1 MSSSGSSS
9 SPLASFVVPCYNYGR
24 FLPDC
29 LNSIFG
35 QEGDYPIEIIAI
47 DDASSDNTLEVLNQY
62 QDPRLRVIRHAK
74 NEGHVRTISQGLQE
88 ARGRFVARIDPDD
101 RYRSC
106 FLSEAI
112 PRLQQHPEV
121 GLVYGDA
128 ALIDAEG
135 KVNAEHTDR
144 SHRSQD
150 FKGSELIALLIEN
163 IICAPTVMARREA
176 WVNTLPVPPDL
187 AFSDWYFS
195 LMIARKYEFVYV
207 NRVLADYRVHSSNH
221 HVKVVQNRSEEPSI
235 MLLLDRIFSESE
247 SDSGL
252 EKAKQAARG
261 KVYATQYLSLATK
274 YFGCGMMG
282 DARRCYL
289 NTIRHFPRHALS
301 MTLLR
306 RLLATGIDQP
316 TYTNLKR
323 LLRPGL

>member
-1 MSSSGSSS
+1 MGIS
-9 SPLASFVVPCYNYGR
+9 SPNPLVSFVVPCYNYGR

-35 QEGDYPIEIIAI
+35 QKGDYAIEIIAI
-47 DDASSDNTLEVLNQY
+47 DDASSDNTLEVLAQFD
-62 QDPRLRVIRHAK
+62 DPRLRVIRHAK

-106 FLSEAI
+106 FLAETI
-112 PRLQQHPEV
+112 PRLEQHPEV

-128 ALIDAEG
+128 ALIDSRG

-144 SHRSQD
+144 THQKQE
-150 FKGSELIALLIEN
+150 FKGNELVALLIEN

-176 WVNTLPVPPDL
+176 WVNTLPVPPNL

-195 LMIARKYEFVYV
+195 LMIARKYEFFYV
-207 NRVLADYRVHSSNH
+207 NRVLADYRVHDSNH

-235 MLLLDRIFSESE
+235 VLLLDRIFNEPESE
-247 SDSGL
+247 PAL

-261 KVYATQYLSLATK
+261 RVYSTQYLSLADK
-274 YFGCGMMG
+274 YFGSGMMA

-289 NTIRHFPRHALS
+289 KTIRHSPRHVFSA
-301 MTLLR
+301 TILR
-306 RLLATGIDQP
+306 RLLATAIDQP

-323 LLRPGL
+323 LILRSGL